1 MGRALVLAVLA
12 ALAGGTFAGIA
23 RADGLPVLGVDVGG
37 AGVTS
42 LNTPSRFV
50 TIPSRRDTVVA
61 RLAKR
66 GGSIFAARTVSGTFT
81 IPAVAYD
88 RTAGGLSGDGRT
100 LVLIEPRQA
109 FPRRE
114 TTLLVLDALRLRPE
128 RLIEL
133 PGDFSF
139 DAISPHGRWLYLIEY
154 LSPGDP
160 TRYDVRAYDVRA
172 GTLAPEPIVDPHE
185 RGEQMRGQPLSRAAS
200 SDGRWAYTLY
210 DGAGSTPFVH
220 ALDTTGKTARCIDL
234 EALAGQDLSLLR
246 LHTQGPRLVVADI
259 AGPVLYVDRQTFRVS
274 TPAPQAP
281 ADAASASQWWPYVAG
296 AAGLLLLAA
305 VVVGVAVRRR
315 RGRMIFA
322 GARGT

>member
-185 RGEQMRGQPLSRAAS
+185 RGEQMRGRPLSRAAS

-210 DGAGSTPFVH
+210 DGAGGTPFIH
-220 ALDTTGKTARCIDL
+220 ALDTSGRTARCIDL
-234 EALAGQDLSLLR
+234 DTLGGRNDLWRLR
-246 LHTQGPRLVVADI
+246 LRMHGGTVTVQGPHGALLAVDPKTFEVSAPHGFDLPLRTVA
-259 AGPVLYVDRQTFRVS
+259 PVLL
-274 TPAPQAP
+274 ALLL
-281 ADAASASQWWPYVAG
+281 AG
-296 AAGLLLLAA
+296 AALVFL
-305 VVVGVAVRRR
+305 RRR
-315 RGRMIFA
+315 RKRDATTLRLRSTLSGD
-322 GARGT
+322 G